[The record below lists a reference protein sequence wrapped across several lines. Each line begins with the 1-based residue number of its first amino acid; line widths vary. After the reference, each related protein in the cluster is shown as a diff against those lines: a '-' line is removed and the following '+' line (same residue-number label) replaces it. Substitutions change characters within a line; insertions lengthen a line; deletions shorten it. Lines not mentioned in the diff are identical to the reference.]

1 MHRDSARSLIGRLIA
16 LAVSIA
22 ASAGATAAVAG
33 PSLDQFEIKNLE
45 SVPGAI
51 EIQSQNDFSSGNPR
65 RRVLPDGS
73 GVIADPNTITRQ
85 REGLE
90 IEVGLTSFV
99 KMRLGVEFEQGR
111 IDDPK
116 SFSDAQRMG
125 PLEFDGYG
133 AETIWTVIPRKGDG
147 IGAGFLVQWE
157 QSAHLDE
164 ASTLTI
170 GPIFE
175 WQQGAW
181 SASLNPTVIQ
191 YFGGEPED
199 KHKIDFGYAARVMY
213 RSSKEHALALE
224 SYGGI
229 ERISGDNIGE
239 AERIFGKFNQYRLG
253 PVFYWTFGDD
263 DDDDASSGNIKEAA
277 ERNVETTIG
286 TGLLF
291 GLNKDTPATT
301 LKLSIEID
309 Y

>member
-1 MHRDSARSLIGRLIA
+1 VNRA
-16 LAVSIA
+16 LARTFLTCLFALAGWVA
-22 ASAGATAAVAG
+22 AISSAPVAVAG

-45 SVPGAI
+45 SAPGAI

-99 KMRLGVEFEQGR
+99 KIRLGVEFEQGR

-116 SFSDAQRMG
+116 SFSDAQRIG

-133 AETIWTVIPRKGDG
+133 AESIWTLIPRKGDG
-147 IGAGFLVQWE
+147 IGAGFLVQWD
-157 QSAHLDE
+157 QSAHSDE

-191 YFGGEPED
+191 YFGGAPED
-199 KHKIDFGYAARVMY
+199 KHKVDLGYAARVMY
-213 RSSKEHALALE
+213 RSSKEYALALE

-229 ERISGDNIGE
+229 ERISGGNIGE
-239 AERIFGKFNQYRLG
+239 AERLFGKFNQYRLG
-253 PVFYWTFGDD
+253 PVFYWTFGN
-263 DDDDASSGNIKEAA
+263 DDDADETSKKVKG
-277 ERNVETTIG
+277 ERDVETTVG
-286 TGLLF
+286 TGLLL

-301 LKLSIEID
+301 LKFSLEVD